1 MVDPKVQERFT
12 RRCTDAAFGY
22 GEATT
27 AAYAA
32 FAGHV
37 LDFWAGV
44 LSPESKPKPAPTA
57 WGWPVR
63 QEPMPLPFAPF
74 MWAGAPSMRA
84 MTLTPFPFAAF
95 PFASG
100 QQPFQ
105 AWLGLFPFAS
115 APAAWPMAFMM
126 IASGMPSSVAWPTA
140 EANVAAIDAA
150 GAAAVTVRQAFASY
164 RSEGGHT
171 LRQISPP
178 EQLMRFA
185 MVATLVPLGLGSM
198 LAHVRMP

>member
-1 MVDPKVQERFT
+1 MVDPKVQERFA

-22 GEATT
+22 GTATT

-44 LSPESKPKPAPTA
+44 LSPETKPKPSPPA

-63 QEPMPLPFAPF
+63 QEPLPLPFAPF
-74 MWAGAPSMRA
+74 MWAGAPSMRD

-95 PFASG
+95 PFPSR
-100 QQPFQ
+100 QTPFQ

-150 GAAAVTVRQAFASY
+150 DAAAVTVRQAFSSY
-164 RSEGGHT
+164 RSESGHT
-171 LRQISPP
+171 AQQMSPP
-178 EQLMRFA
+178 AQLMQFA
-185 MVATLVPLGLGSM
+185 MVAALIPLSVGTM